1 MDYNFEEQFY
11 PFQSAQESRY
21 ADPLEYLK
29 DEGARI
35 NRTRTSIEGITR
47 AEEIPS
53 FDPLDP
59 HLGLKKI
66 FSSNSHDMFNEE
78 DEKLC
83 EINEL
88 KFELSE
94 EHRHIEDLKEVVEMG
109 SYLREHVTNAAL
121 SGEGLSNGEFE

>member
-35 NRTRTSIEGITR
+35 NRSRTSIEGITR

-78 DEKLC
+78 DDKLC
-83 EINEL
+83 EVNDL
-88 KFELSE
+88 KYELSE
-94 EHRHIEDLKEVVEMG
+94 EHRHIDTCRRG
-109 SYLREHVTNAAL
+109 CAHGTRRGCAHRGGRGRWRCFA
-121 SGEGLSNGEFE
+121 